1 MMKALFCR
9 FIEMLENSNSYQTE
23 VHWAKLSNDEQ
34 IVYKIANA
42 YQDKLGLFLRVEIEA
57 LTGYNSD
64 YVERIMKR
72 STGKTFLLK
81 RAAKMLTDIDKKVGD
96 ICEMLGYS
104 NRNYFNKLFFK
115 EYGLTP
121 FAYRKNTS
129 RKGT

>member
-9 FIEMLENSNSYQTE
+9 FIEMLEISNNYQTE

-42 YQDKLGLFLRVEIEA
+42 YQNKLGLFSRSEIEE

-72 STGKTFLLK
+72 STGKTLSAYGK
-81 RAAKMLTDIDKKVGD
+81 T
-96 ICEMLGYS
+96 
-104 NRNYFNKLFFK
+104 FF
-115 EYGLTP
+115 
-121 FAYRKNTS
+121 
-129 RKGT
+129 